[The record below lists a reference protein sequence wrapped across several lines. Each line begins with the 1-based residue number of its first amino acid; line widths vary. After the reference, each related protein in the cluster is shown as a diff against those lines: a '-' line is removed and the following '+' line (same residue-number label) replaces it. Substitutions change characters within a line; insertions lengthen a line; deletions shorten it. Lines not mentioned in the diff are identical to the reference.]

1 MGKRK
6 VGDFEKSPTELLRRP
21 DRVNSWPPYKKHLW
35 LNGFPMSKKIANRA
49 FSYSFRPKIVRVSER
64 KESAFG
70 STFDWLQ
77 R

>member
-1 MGKRK
+1 MK
-6 VGDFEKSPTELLRRP
+6 KSKTFIVLDLIVAEARP
-21 DRVNSWPPYKKHLW
+21 NKFLASLQKASVAQWVSYV
-35 LNGFPMSKKIANRA
+35 KKIANRA

-70 STFDWLQ
+70 STFDWVQ